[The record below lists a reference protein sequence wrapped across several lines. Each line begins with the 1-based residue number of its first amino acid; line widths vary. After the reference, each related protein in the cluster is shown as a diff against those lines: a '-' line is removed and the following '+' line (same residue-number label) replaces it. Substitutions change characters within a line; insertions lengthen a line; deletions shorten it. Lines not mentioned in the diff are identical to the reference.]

1 MYDLVVW
8 STVRDST
15 VCIFSAIHKLFYPF
29 YYYVWK
35 SHKLSLT
42 DENQG
47 MKLASLLPRFSRHLL
62 QLLGYCFRKVWKAC
76 VWKKTVLEWVSSLPE
91 EETLL
96 PLFSIFHSCDYSL
109 MEIRNWNVNYWKI
122 GDWQAQR
129 QMEIRKLLGCV
140 FFLLFWI
147 EWGTVNYDTIFW
159 VLWII
164 LKIKIQGVPH

>member
-1 MYDLVVW
+1 MKFWSRNKRESAWLVDTIRYLIYTW
-8 STVRDST
+8 SSVCDSK
-15 VCIFSAIHKLFYPF
+15 VGIFFQQYTSFFLPI

-62 QLLGYCFRKVWKAC
+62 LLLGYCFRKVWKAC

-96 PLFSIFHSCDYSL
+96 PLFSIFHSFDYSL
-109 MEIRNWNVNYWKI
+109 MGIRNWNVNYWKI

-140 FFLLFWI
+140 F
-147 EWGTVNYDTIFW
+147 Y
-159 VLWII
+159 
-164 LKIKIQGVPH
+164 

>member
-1 MYDLVVW
+1 MKFWSRNKRESDWLVDTIRYLIYMYVVKCLW
-8 STVRDST
+8 LYSMYY
-15 VCIFSAIHKLFYPF
+15 FSAIHKLFLPI

-109 MEIRNWNVNYWKI
+109 MGIRNWNVNYWKI
-122 GDWQAQR
+122 GDWLAQR

-140 FFLLFWI
+140 FF
-147 EWGTVNYDTIFW
+147 
-159 VLWII
+159 
-164 LKIKIQGVPH
+164 

>member
-1 MYDLVVW
+1 MTPRYVF
-8 STVRDST
+8 
-15 VCIFSAIHKLFYPF
+15 FSAIHKLFYPF

-47 MKLASLLPRFSRHLL
+47 MKLASLLPRFSR
-62 QLLGYCFRKVWKAC
+62 QLHGYCFRKVWKAC

-96 PLFSIFHSCDYSL
+96 PLFSIFNSCDYSL

-140 FFLLFWI
+140 FFLLFFNRMRNCKLWHHFGGLMNHFKNEDMI
-147 EWGTVNYDTIFW
+147 YYMFYW
-159 VLWII
+159 VLSR
-164 LKIKIQGVPH
+164 G